1 MHKTLSFVSLS
12 YVPIHYMD
20 YPRYCTRATSAILP
34 RCFSHCANQYLS
46 FHTIISATLVRF
58 CHLAPQPAWKANPR
72 KMFFDFVLMQIYK
85 ILQAIARL
93 SRIFFDRYGRQCF
106 LQPKAEM
113 STATKIKTILRR
125 NGGDDNSFYFF
136 FFVFLFSCSL
146 FFRNITN

>member
-1 MHKTLSFVSLS
+1 
-12 YVPIHYMD
+12 MD

-58 CHLAPQPAWKANPR
+58 CHLAPPTGMEGESQENVFRFRTDANIQNFASDC
-72 KMFFDFVLMQIYK
+72 KTFADFFY
-85 ILQAIARL
+85 
-93 SRIFFDRYGRQCF
+93 DRNGRQCF
-106 LQPKAEM
+106 LSKKAETT
-113 STATKIKTILRR
+113 TAEKIKTILRR